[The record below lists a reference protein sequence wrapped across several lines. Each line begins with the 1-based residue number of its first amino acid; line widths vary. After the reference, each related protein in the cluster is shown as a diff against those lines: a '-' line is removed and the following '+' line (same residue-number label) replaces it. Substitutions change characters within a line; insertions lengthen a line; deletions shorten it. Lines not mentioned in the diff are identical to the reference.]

1 MFVDFL
7 FLYSLPHTTMTNSHS
22 SISDLK
28 KAIESQNPFDRSL
41 IVRSHDVWEQSFP
54 DVPSINSHASDA
66 VFQAI
71 GQIRAGQRS
80 VIGITIKAEKGLGKS
95 HLISRIRSRLLIEGD
110 CFFAY
115 MSEVD
120 YGDLNRI
127 NSNFL
132 NTLTSSLKQPGNQG
146 VMQWQEL
153 ATALVN
159 EATNKNY
166 TPQHLISRF
175 PGALAQNS
183 GLVDSLTERI
193 LQVKP
198 NIENP
203 YLIQAIL
210 WTLSSDKQSF
220 AINWLAGRELAQK
233 QADVMGL
240 PNNHEEN
247 KESQSFQTACQILD
261 LIGDYRTLVIGFDE
275 LESVNCNDAGFTRA
289 QAIAFLAKDLYS
301 KIKRGVLMLAMYEQT
316 YIHQIRALPQAEAV
330 TARIGEK
337 TFDLKYLNSDDVVT
351 LVSCWLKDYYDKKG
365 LTPPDPVYPFDEHEL
380 RELGKEKPIVRK
392 VLDECKKNWKVPV
405 DGSGKGVI
413 VKPKPSDP
421 VEAAFNKE
429 LAGLNRTI
437 NDYFENSSDISDALR
452 LAFEA
457 VQGQTIEGVQ
467 IQRIEEVQVKSA
479 DKPYF
484 NSNFRIVGKENGKI
498 VKILVAVI
506 QESGTSFVTA
516 ALKRLIDY
524 KQFDMTRGCLVRS
537 KEVNPASVGKQHL
550 DKLLSKDLGGEFVK
564 LRIEDVK
571 PLLAIS
577 FVKKASGDYELSEEQ
592 ITQFILQ
599 KKIAS
604 DNYLIQEILSDPSGQ
619 VPDGLDN
626 EEEIKVAEIK
636 ISADSTASS
645 QNIEMLLDDL
655 MNKIGR

>member
-7 FLYSLPHTTMTNSHS
+7 FLYSLPNTTMTNSHS

-95 HLISRIRSRLLIEGD
+95 HLIGRIHHRILSEND

-159 EATNKNY
+159 GATNRNY
-166 TPQHLISRF
+166 SPQHLISRF

-193 LQVKP
+193 LKVKP
-198 NIENP
+198 NLENP

-210 WTLSSDKQSF
+210 WTLCSDKQSF

-240 PNNHEEN
+240 PNNREED

-275 LESVNCNDAGFTRA
+275 LESLNCNDAGFTRA
-289 QAIAFLAKDLYS
+289 QTIALLAKDLYS
-301 KIKRGVLMLAMYEQT
+301 KIKRGVLMLAMYEET
-316 YIHQIRALPQAEAV
+316 YIHQIKVLPQAEGV
-330 TARIGEK
+330 TARIAEK

-365 LTPPDPVYPFDEHEL
+365 LTPPHPVYPFDEKKL

-392 VLDECKKNWKVPV
+392 VLDECKKNWKINGDEVV
-405 DGSGKGVI
+405 VI
-413 VKPKPSDP
+413 HSDP

-429 LAGLNRTI
+429 LAGLDRTI
-437 NDYFENSSDISDALR
+437 NDYFENSSDISDALH

-457 VQGQTIEGVQ
+457 VQGHTIEGVQ

-484 NSNFRIVGKENGKI
+484 NSHFRIVGKENGKI
-498 VKILVAVI
+498 VKIVVAVI

-537 KEVNPASVGKQHL
+537 KE
-550 DKLLSKDLGGEFVK
+550 
-564 LRIEDVK
+564 
-571 PLLAIS
+571 
-577 FVKKASGDYELSEEQ
+577 
-592 ITQFILQ
+592 
-599 KKIAS
+599 
-604 DNYLIQEILSDPSGQ
+604 LIQIL
-619 VPDGLDN
+619 
-626 EEEIKVAEIK
+626 
-636 ISADSTASS
+636 
-645 QNIEMLLDDL
+645 
-655 MNKIGR
+655 